1 MVVDGDA
8 GTGGAGYAGRDLR
21 HEIKK
26 KKKLSVSLLEG
37 LNWGNPY
44 NMLRTQQVNI

>member
-8 GTGGAGYAGRDLR
+8 GTGGAGYAGRNLR

-26 KKKLSVSLLEG
+26 KKKTFSKLIGRIE
-37 LNWGNPY
+37 
-44 NMLRTQQVNI
+44 LR

>member
-8 GTGGAGYAGRDLR
+8 GTGGIGYAGRNLR

-26 KKKLSVSLLEG
+26 QNKTKLSVSLLGG
-37 LNWGNPY
+37 LN
-44 NMLRTQQVNI
+44 

>member
-8 GTGGAGYAGRDLR
+8 GTGGAGYAGRNLR

-26 KKKLSVSLLEG
+26 KKKK
-37 LNWGNPY
+37 NF
-44 NMLRTQQVNI
+44 Q